1 MQQVCS
7 YQRSITE
14 SQHSILRETLLGATD
29 PRDALFIVQSRKWD
43 AHMFSV
49 RSVDHSVIRTYVSQK
64 VNVPLN
70 PQFRNG
76 KGDLEY
82 KVALSDR
89 TRRQSQL
96 GHSIMSGGSVAIYL
110 MKALVRSKPFSSISD
125 INSVNVSPT
134 HILPPR
140 SNVTHWFE
148 YFLTRSSCIVLISL
162 ARCSKSFEP
171 ACMAAKPPFSSM
183 ILRHIFSYSW
193 RFFLVYN

>member
-1 MQQVCS
+1 
-7 YQRSITE
+7 
-14 SQHSILRETLLGATD
+14 
-29 PRDALFIVQSRKWD
+29 
-43 AHMFSV
+43 MFSV
-49 RSVDHSVIRTYVSQK
+49 RSVGHSVIRTCVSQK

-82 KVALSDR
+82 KAALSDR

-96 GHSIMSGGSVAIYL
+96 GHSIMSGGSLAIYL

-148 YFLTRSSCIVLISL
+148 YFLTRPSCIVLINL

-183 ILRHIFSYSW
+183 ILRTYIFIFMAILSGLQIRYRLPYLRPISGKTHQPHTTAM
-193 RFFLVYN
+193 RRLSVFPTLTL